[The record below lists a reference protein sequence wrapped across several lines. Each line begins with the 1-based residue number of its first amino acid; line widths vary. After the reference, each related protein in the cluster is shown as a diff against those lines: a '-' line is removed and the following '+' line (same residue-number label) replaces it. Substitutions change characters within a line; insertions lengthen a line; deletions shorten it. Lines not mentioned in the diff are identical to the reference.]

1 MSDLPIEPRPN
12 QNAKQNNLDSLKTI
26 TTAVYILQALSI
38 FTGIT
43 FIAGVVLNY
52 IKKEDVQGTWLES
65 HFLWQ
70 IRTFWYGLLW
80 GFIGALLL
88 VLVVGYFILLANTV
102 WLLYRIIKGWLRLS
116 EGKQMYPQA

>member
-1 MSDLPIEPRPN
+1 MNDLPTEPNPE
-12 QNAKQNNLDSLKTI
+12 AKQIDLDSLKTI
-26 TTAVYILQALSI
+26 TTVVYILQALSI

-43 FIAGVVLNY
+43 FIAAVVVNY

-80 GFIGALLL
+80 GVIGFILAIAI
-88 VLVVGYFILLANTV
+88 VGYFILLANTV

-116 EGKQMYPQA
+116 EGKEMYPTQV